1 MARTINLSQEENV
14 TIVTR
19 EEEIVTTDKISVDTI
34 IDDGKSAV
42 ASISFFNS
50 MGYTKTLILWNG
62 EEYINIGQWTD
73 SDVDDR
79 IKQLLNLQ

>member
-19 EEEIVTTDKISVDTI
+19 EEEIVTTDKISVDNVN
-34 IDDGKSAV
+34 DDGQSVTAMV
-42 ASISFFNS
+42 SFFNS

-62 EEYINIGQWTD
+62 QEYINIGQWTD
-73 SDVDDR
+73 SDVDAR

>member
-19 EEEIVTTDKISVDTI
+19 EEEIVTTDKISVDNVN
-34 IDDGKSAV
+34 DDGQSVV
-42 ASISFFNS
+42 ARISFFNS
-50 MGYTKTLILWNG
+50 RGYTKTLILWNG
-62 EEYINIGQWTD
+62 QEYINIGQWTD
-73 SDVDDR
+73 SDVDAR

>member
-19 EEEIVTTDKISVDTI
+19 EEEIVTTDKISVDNVN
-34 IDDGKSAV
+34 DDGQSVV
-42 ASISFFNS
+42 ARISFFNT
-50 MGYTKTLILWNG
+50 MGYIKTLILWEG
-62 EEYINIGQWTD
+62 QEYINIGQWTD
-73 SDVDDR
+73 SDVDVR